1 VCTAPSSRACTIFRR
16 RLKKKLAIRYVI
28 IPPFNFST
36 IPCVKRE
43 DANKPTFSSTFY
55 IVNAAIMFEK
65 KNTGDLGGSAVSGVD
80 ET

>member
-1 VCTAPSSRACTIFRR
+1 
-16 RLKKKLAIRYVI
+16 
-28 IPPFNFST
+28 
-36 IPCVKRE
+36 VKRE